1 MTTKQDPRFL
11 ATSDRWRPMVSTA
24 DTGEISMLWH
34 LGIGSRYRGDG
45 GFVSPIDL
53 NYRAIQVELEW
64 TSDNECDLSCRGPGQ
79 KNWKDLHDSGY
90 RAILGI
96 DRYVG
101 PVASVNGVDR
111 SVWWVAVFTVYGA
124 VDGPRSYDANDLMK
138 AAAANDVQQIGEL
151 LAKGIDIE
159 VGDMIGVT
167 ALCCAA
173 ESGALQAFNFLLE
186 KGANA
191 KVVTSGGGTLLHSA
205 AAGGK
210 VEILSAVVEL
220 GVDLNARAQS
230 GHTALGWAVL
240 SGRAEAAQ
248 YLLRVGADQNAERG
262 IQLCREAQSRFGENH
277 ALTKQLCG

>member
-1 MTTKQDPRFL
+1 MK
-11 ATSDRWRPMVSTA
+11 SDSVSLKRILPWRPSVVTS
-24 DTGEISMLWH
+24 DTGELSTLWH
-34 LGIGSRYRGDG
+34 LDLESRYREDG
-45 GFVSPIDL
+45 KFTFPVDL
-53 NYRAIQVELEW
+53 NYRDTRVQMEW
-64 TSDNECDLSCRGPGQ
+64 TSERKCSLSCRTA
-79 KNWKDLHDSGY
+79 KKENWKDLHDSGY
-90 RAILGI
+90 RAVLAV
-96 DRYVG
+96 DRYAG
-101 PVASVNGVDR
+101 PVAAINGVSR
-111 SVWWVAVFTVYGA
+111 STWWVAIFTVYCA
-124 VDGPRSYDANDLMK
+124 FDGPRSYDANDLMK
-138 AAAANDVQQIGEL
+138 AAAANDVQQIGAL

-159 VGDMIGVT
+159 AGDMVGVT
-167 ALCCAA
+167 ALSCAA

-210 VEILSAVVEL
+210 VEILSAVAEL

-230 GHTALGWAVL
+230 GHTALGWAIL

-262 IQLCREAQSRFGENH
+262 IQLCREAQLRFGENH